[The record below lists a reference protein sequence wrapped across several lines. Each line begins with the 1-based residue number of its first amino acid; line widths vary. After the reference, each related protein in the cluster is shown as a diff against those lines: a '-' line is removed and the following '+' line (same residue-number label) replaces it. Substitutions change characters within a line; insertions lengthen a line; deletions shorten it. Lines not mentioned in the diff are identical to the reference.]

1 MKPGASN
8 RSLCEE
14 NRRGRP
20 SMPHQAARRREGRSG
35 FRSETR
41 FGGPDV
47 GSRSRFMTERVESS
61 GNAGRAAL
69 HDLRLTT
76 YDLRP
81 YYGFAG
87 ALA

>member
-1 MKPGASN
+1 
-8 RSLCEE
+8 
-14 NRRGRP
+14 
-20 SMPHQAARRREGRSG
+20 
-35 FRSETR
+35 
-41 FGGPDV
+41 
-47 GSRSRFMTERVESS
+47 MTERVESS